1 MSAPRSPDLA
11 AAPPPV
17 RRQRGAA
24 LLTALLIVVL
34 ITTLSAAMLWRQA
47 RSIQVESAERGRAQA
62 DWVLQGALDWARLI
76 LREDARANQKDNV
89 DHLGEVWAVP
99 LAEARLSSFL
109 SADDNNSADAGPDAF
124 LSGHIEDAQSR
135 YNLRNLAGGNPLEL
149 RVAARLFQSAGL
161 GTGLAEQLQLSLRQA
176 ANPASAPQGEMPL
189 LPTRLEQLRWLGLSD
204 DQIARLSPLVVILP
218 QPTPV
223 NLNTA
228 SREVIAAL
236 FEGMDRGSADR
247 VVRARQA
254 KPFRSLEDVKPYLP
268 QGVEINTERTAF
280 TSSFFFVEGQLRLD
294 DRVLAQRSLIQRR
307 GLDMVVLDR
316 QRLRRQLPGPAGS
329 GYGANP

>member
-109 SADDNNSADAGPDAF
+109 SADDNNSAD
-124 LSGHIEDAQSR
+124 LT
-135 YNLRNLAGGNPLEL
+135 
-149 RVAARLFQSAGL
+149 AAAC
-161 GTGLAEQLQLSLRQA
+161 
-176 ANPASAPQGEMPL
+176 
-189 LPTRLEQLRWLGLSD
+189 
-204 DQIARLSPLVVILP
+204 I
-218 QPTPV
+218 
-223 NLNTA
+223 
-228 SREVIAAL
+228 
-236 FEGMDRGSADR
+236 
-247 VVRARQA
+247 
-254 KPFRSLEDVKPYLP
+254 
-268 QGVEINTERTAF
+268 
-280 TSSFFFVEGQLRLD
+280 
-294 DRVLAQRSLIQRR
+294 
-307 GLDMVVLDR
+307 
-316 QRLRRQLPGPAGS
+316 
-329 GYGANP
+329 